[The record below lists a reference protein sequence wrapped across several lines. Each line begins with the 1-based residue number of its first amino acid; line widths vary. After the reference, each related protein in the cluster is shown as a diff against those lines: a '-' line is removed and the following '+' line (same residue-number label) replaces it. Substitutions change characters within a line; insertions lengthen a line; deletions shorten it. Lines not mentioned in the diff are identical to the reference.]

1 MIVYEFKV
9 KGKDKQYQAIDEA
22 IRTSQFI
29 QNKCL
34 RYWMDNKDV
43 GRYDLNKYCA
53 VLAAE
58 FPFADELNSMARQSA
73 AECSWSAIARFYDNC
88 KKRKVGA
95 EASSAPN
102 FVREKIKGKKGFPRF
117 KKNCR
122 SVEYKSSGWKLS
134 DTRKAITFSD
144 KKGIGTL
151 KLKGTYDLNYY
162 DIKQIK
168 RVRLVRRAD
177 GYYAQ
182 FAIDIDV
189 RIESQPTNQVVGIDL
204 GLKYFIADNKGN
216 VEPSPQFYRKS
227 EKQLNRANRKK
238 SKKFSLAKRKAKSRQ
253 SNNYHKAR
261 NRYARKHLRVSRQ
274 RKEYC
279 KRLAYSVIQSNDLV
293 AYEDLN
299 VKGLFRNRHLA
310 KSISDA
316 GWYTFRSWLEYFGH
330 KYGKVT
336 VGVPPHNTSQNCSNC
351 GKKVKKSLS
360 TRTHVCPHC
369 GYTEDRD
376 INAAINIL
384 RLGLSTV
391 GHTGT
396 YATGDLPSWAVG
408 ASLLSNG
415 ESMNVES
422 PRL

>member
-1 MIVYEFKV
+1 MIIYKFKV
-9 KGKDKQYQAIDEA
+9 KGKDKQYRAIDDA

-29 QNKCL
+29 QNKAL
-34 RYWMDNKDV
+34 RYWMDNEKV
-43 GRYDLNKYCA
+43 SKYDLNKYCA
-53 VLAAE
+53 VLAEE
-58 FPFADELNSMARQSA
+58 FSFADELNSMARQSA
-73 AECSWSAIARFYDNC
+73 AERAWSAIARFYSNC
-88 KKRKVGA
+88 KKKVT
-95 EASSAPN
+95 S
-102 FVREKIKGKKGFPRF
+102 KKGYPKF

-122 SVEYKSSGWKLS
+122 SVEYKTSGWKLS
-134 DTRKAITFSD
+134 DTRKTITFSD

-182 FAIDIDV
+182 FAVDINV
-189 RIESQPTNQVVGIDL
+189 KIETLPTNQIVGIDL

-216 VEPSPQFYRKS
+216 VEQSPQFYRKS
-227 EKQLNRANRKK
+227 EKQLNRANREK
-238 SKKFSLAKRKAKSRQ
+238 SKKFSKERKKAKQRQ
-253 SNNYHKAR
+253 SSNYHKAR

-279 KRLAYSVIQSNDLV
+279 KRVAYSVIQSNDLV

-299 VKGLFRNRHLA
+299 VKGLVRNRHLV

-316 GWYTFRSWLEYFGH
+316 GWSTLRLWLEYFGH

-336 VGVPPHNTSQNCSNC
+336 VSVPLHNTSQNCSNC

-376 INAAINIL
+376 VNAAINIL

-396 YATGDLPSWAVG
+396 YAWGDLPSWAVG
-408 ASLLSNG
+408 VNLLSNG
-415 ESMNVES
+415 ESLNQES
-422 PRL
+422 QCLQT

>member
-1 MIVYEFKV
+1 MIVYEFKFQ
-9 KGKDKQYQAIDEA
+9 GKEHQYQAIDEA

-34 RYWMDNKDV
+34 RYWMDNKDSKV
-43 GRYDLNKYCA
+43 DKYALNKYCA

-58 FPFADELNSMARQSA
+58 FPNACELNSMARQSA
-73 AECSWSAIARFYDNC
+73 AERSWGAISRFYDNC
-88 KKRKVGA
+88 KKKVL
-95 EASSAPN
+95 
-102 FVREKIKGKKGFPRF
+102 GKKGFPKF

-122 SVEYKSSGWKLS
+122 SVEYKSTGWKFS
-134 DTRKAITFSD
+134 FTRKAITFSD

-182 FAIDIDV
+182 FAVDVDV
-189 RIESQPTNQVVGIDL
+189 RVERQPTNQVVGIDL

-216 VEPSPQFYRKS
+216 MEPSPQFYRKS
-227 EKQLNRANRKK
+227 EKQLNRANRQK
-238 SKKFSLAKRKAKSRQ
+238 SKKFSKERKKAKQKQ

-261 NRYARKHLRVSRQ
+261 NRYARKHLKVSRQ

-293 AYEDLN
+293 AYVGASPCRRLDLN
-299 VKGLFRNRHLA
+299 VKGLVRNRHLA

-316 GWYTFRSWLEYFGH
+316 GWYTFRQWLEYFGH

-336 VGVPPHNTSQNCSNC
+336 VAVPPHNTSQNCSNC

-360 TRTHVCPHC
+360 TRTHVCLNC
-369 GYTEDRD
+369 GYVEDRD

-384 RLGLSTV
+384 RLGLTTV
-391 GHTGT
+391 GHTGS

-415 ESMNVES
+415 ESVNVES

>member
-1 MIVYEFKV
+1 MIIYEFKC
-9 KGKDKQYQAIDEA
+9 KGKDSQYRAIDEA

-34 RYWMDNKDV
+34 RYWMDNKNSKVDK
-43 GRYDLNKYCA
+43 YALNKYCA

-73 AECSWSAIARFYDNC
+73 AERSWSAISRFYDNC
-88 KKRKVGA
+88 KKKV
-95 EASSAPN
+95 
-102 FVREKIKGKKGFPRF
+102 KGKKGFPRF

-122 SVEYKSSGWKLS
+122 SVEYKTSGWQLS
-134 DTRKAITFSD
+134 PNRKTITFRD

-182 FAIDIDV
+182 FAIDVDI
-189 RIESQPTNQVVGIDL
+189 RIETQPTKKAVGLDL
-204 GLKYFIADNKGN
+204 GLNYFIADSNGN
-216 VEPSPQFYRKS
+216 LEPSPKFYRKS

-238 SKKFSLAKRKAKSRQ
+238 SKKFSKDRKKAKQRQ

-261 NRYARKHLRVSRQ
+261 TRYARKHLKVSRQ

-279 KRLAYSVIQSNDLV
+279 KKLAYSVVHSNDV
-293 AYEDLN
+293 IVYEDLN
-299 VKGLFRNRHLA
+299 VKGMVKNRHLS

-316 GWYTFRSWLEYFGH
+316 GWSTFRQWLEYFGH

-336 VGVPPHNTSQNCSNC
+336 IAVPPYNTSQNCSNC

-360 TRTHVCPHC
+360 TRTHVCGHC
-369 GYTEDRD
+369 NYVEDRD
-376 INAAINIL
+376 INASINVL
-384 RLGLSTV
+384 RLGLSTL
-391 GHTGT
+391 GHSGT
-396 YATGDLPSWAVG
+396 HATGDLPSWAIGVNL
-408 ASLLSNG
+408 SSNG
-415 ESMNVES
+415 ESLNVES
-422 PRL
+422 PDFLQK

>member
-1 MIVYEFKV
+1 MWLIGRTTLSFALALLRKAIYAERLCQEKAMIVYEFKV
-9 KGKDKQYQAIDEA
+9 KGKEKQYQAIDEA

-34 RYWMDNKDV
+34 RYWMDNKDSKV
-43 GRYDLNKYCA
+43 DKYALNKYCA

-73 AECSWSAIARFYDNC
+73 AERCWSAIARFYDNC

-102 FVREKIKGKKGFPRF
+102 FVRKKVKGKKGFPKF

-122 SVEYKSSGWKLS
+122 SVEYKSTGWKL
-134 DTRKAITFSD
+134 TLNRKSITFSD

-182 FAIDIDV
+182 FAIDVDV
-189 RIESQPTNQVVGIDL
+189 KVESQPTNQLVGIDL

-238 SKKFSLAKRKAKSRQ
+238 SKKFSQEKQKARTRQ

-279 KRLAYSVIQSNDLV
+279 KRLAYSNLTT
-293 AYEDLN
+293 
-299 VKGLFRNRHLA
+299 
-310 KSISDA
+310 
-316 GWYTFRSWLEYFGH
+316 W
-330 KYGKVT
+330 
-336 VGVPPHNTSQNCSNC
+336 
-351 GKKVKKSLS
+351 
-360 TRTHVCPHC
+360 
-369 GYTEDRD
+369 
-376 INAAINIL
+376 
-384 RLGLSTV
+384 
-391 GHTGT
+391 
-396 YATGDLPSWAVG
+396 
-408 ASLLSNG
+408 
-415 ESMNVES
+415 
-422 PRL
+422 

>member
-1 MIVYEFKV
+1 MIIYELKV
-9 KGKDKQYQAIDEA
+9 KGKDKQYRAIDEA

-34 RYWMDNKDV
+34 RYWMDNKNV
-43 GRYDLNKYCA
+43 GKYDLSKYCA
-53 VLAAE
+53 ILAAE
-58 FPFADELNSMARQSA
+58 FPFADQLNSMARQSA
-73 AECSWSAIARFYDNC
+73 AERSWSAISRFYNNC
-88 KKRKVGA
+88 KK
-95 EASSAPN
+95 
-102 FVREKIKGKKGFPRF
+102 KINGKKGFPKF

-122 SVEYKSSGWKLS
+122 SVEYKTSGWKLS
-134 DTRKAITFSD
+134 KTRKAISFSD

-151 KLKGTYDLNYY
+151 NLKGTYDLNYY

-182 FAIDIDV
+182 FVLDV
-189 RIESQPTNQVVGIDL
+189 DVKVKTQPTNQVVGIDL
-204 GLKYFIADNKGN
+204 GLKYFIADSRGN

-238 SKKFSLAKRKAKSRQ
+238 SKKFNQAKNKAKLRQ
-253 SNNYHKAR
+253 SNNYYKAR

-299 VKGLFRNRHLA
+299 VKGLVKNRHLA

-316 GWYTFRSWLEYFGH
+316 GWSTFRSWVEYFGH

-336 VGVPPHNTSQNCSNC
+336 VAVPPNNTSQNCSNC
-351 GKKVKKSLS
+351 GKKVNKSLS
-360 TRTHVCPHC
+360 TRTHICTHC
-369 GYTEDRD
+369 GYVEDRD
-376 INAAINIL
+376 VNASINIL
-384 RLGLSTV
+384 NLGLSTV
-391 GHTGT
+391 GHTGN
-396 YATGDLPSWAVG
+396 YAWGDLPSWGIGVNQ
-408 ASLLSNG
+408 LSNG
-415 ESMNVES
+415 ESLNQES
-422 PRL
+422 LSL

>member
-1 MIVYEFKV
+1 VIIYEFKV
-9 KGKDKQYQAIDEA
+9 KGKDKQYSAIDDA
-22 IRTSQFI
+22 IRTSQFV

-34 RYWMDNKDV
+34 RYWMDNK
-43 GRYDLNKYCA
+43 GKSLNRYDLNKHCA

-73 AECSWSAIARFYDNC
+73 AERAWGAIARFYDNC
-88 KKRKVGA
+88 KKKV
-95 EASSAPN
+95 
-102 FVREKIKGKKGFPRF
+102 KGKKGFPKF
-117 KKNCR
+117 KKHCR
-122 SVEYKSSGWKLS
+122 SVEYKTSGWKLS
-134 DTRKAITFSD
+134 NTRKAITFLD

-162 DIKQIK
+162 DIKEIK

-182 FAIDIDV
+182 FAIDIDLKV
-189 RIESQPTNQVVGIDL
+189 ETQPTGQVVGIDL

-216 VEPSPQFYRKS
+216 VEQSPQFYRKS
-227 EKQLNRANRKK
+227 QKQLNRANRKK
-238 SKKFSLAKRKAKSRQ
+238 SNKYDTQRKKAKKPQ
-253 SNNYHKAR
+253 SANYHKAR
-261 NRYARKHLRVSRQ
+261 IRYARKHLRVSRQ

-279 KRLAYSVIQSNDLV
+279 KRVAHSVIQSNDLV

-299 VKGLFRNRHLA
+299 VKGLIRNRHLA
-310 KSISDA
+310 KSISDV
-316 GWYTFRSWLEYFGH
+316 GWSTFRSWLEYFGH

-336 VGVPPHNTSQNCSNC
+336 VAVPPHNTSQNCSSC

-369 GYTEDRD
+369 GYVADRD
-376 INAAINIL
+376 MNAAINIL
-384 RLGLSTV
+384 KLGLSTV

-396 YATGDLPSWAVG
+396 YAWGNLPSWAVG
-408 ASLLSNG
+408 ANLLSNG
-415 ESMNVES
+415 ESMNQES

>member
-9 KGKDKQYQAIDEA
+9 KGKESQYQSIDEA

-34 RYWMDNKDV
+34 RYWMDNKDSKV
-43 GRYDLNKYCA
+43 KVDKYALNKYCA

-73 AECSWSAIARFYDNC
+73 AERAWSAIARFYDNC
-88 KKRKVGA
+88 KKKV
-95 EASSAPN
+95 
-102 FVREKIKGKKGFPRF
+102 KGKKGFPRF

-134 DTRKAITFSD
+134 ENRKSITFSD
-144 KKGIGTL
+144 KKGIGNL

-168 RVRLVRRAD
+168 RIRLVRRAD

-182 FAIDIDV
+182 FAIDV
-189 RIESQPTNQVVGIDL
+189 NVLIETQPTGQVVGIDL

-216 VEPSPQFYRKS
+216 VEPAPQFYRKS

-238 SKKFSLAKRKAKSRQ
+238 SKKFSKERRESNQRQ

-299 VKGLFRNRHLA
+299 VKGLVKNRNLA

-316 GWYTFRSWLEYFGH
+316 GWYTFRLWLEYFGR

-336 VGVPPHNTSQNCSNC
+336 VAVPPHNTSQNCSNC
-351 GKKVKKSLS
+351 GEKVKKSLS

-369 GYTEDRD
+369 GYVEDRD
-376 INAAINIL
+376 INAATNIL
-384 RLGLSTV
+384 KLGISTV

-408 ASLLSNG
+408 ATLLSNG
-415 ESMNVES
+415 ESVNVES
-422 PRL
+422 SCL

>member
-1 MIVYEFKV
+1 MIVYEFKL
-9 KGKDKQYQAIDEA
+9 KGEDKQYRALDEA

-34 RYWMDNKDV
+34 RYWMDNKDIKV
-43 GRYDLNKYCA
+43 DKYALNKYCA

-58 FPFADELNSMARQSA
+58 FPFANELNSMARQSA
-73 AECSWSAIARFYDNC
+73 AERSWSAIARFYHNC
-88 KKRKVGA
+88 KKR
-95 EASSAPN
+95 
-102 FVREKIKGKKGFPRF
+102 IKGKKGFPTF

-134 DTRKAITFSD
+134 ETRKVITFSD
-144 KKGIGTL
+144 QKGIGTL
-151 KLKGTYDLNYY
+151 KLKGTYDLNCY

-182 FAIDIDV
+182 FVISVDV
-189 RIESQPTNQVVGIDL
+189 KIETQPTNQAVGIDL
-204 GLKYFIADNKGN
+204 GLKYFIADSQGH
-216 VEPSPQFYRKS
+216 VQSSPQFYRRA

-238 SKKFSLAKRKAKSRQ
+238 SKKFSRERKKAKVKQ

-299 VKGLFRNRHLA
+299 VKGLVRNRHLA

-336 VGVPPHNTSQNCSNC
+336 VAVPPHNTSQKCSSC
-351 GKKVKKSLS
+351 GEKVKKSLS
-360 TRTHVCPHC
+360 TRTHVCPYC
-369 GYTEDRD
+369 GYVEDRG

-384 RLGLSTV
+384 KLGLSTV

-415 ESMNVES
+415 ESVNVES

>member
-1 MIVYEFKV
+1 MIVFEFKV
-9 KGKDKQYQAIDEA
+9 KGKEVQYGAIDEA

-34 RYWMDNKDV
+34 RYWMDNK
-43 GRYDLNKYCA
+43 GLRQYDLNKYCA

-58 FPFADELNSMARQSA
+58 FPFAEELNSMARQSA
-73 AECSWSAIARFYDNC
+73 AERTWSAISRFFDNC
-88 KKRKVGA
+88 KK
-95 EASSAPN
+95 
-102 FVREKIKGKKGFPRF
+102 KIKGKKGFPKF
-117 KKNCR
+117 KKHCR
-122 SVEYKSSGWKLS
+122 SVEYKTSGWKLS
-134 DTRKAITFSD
+134 PNRKAITFRD
-144 KKGIGTL
+144 GKNIGTL

-182 FAIDIDV
+182 FAIDVKV
-189 RIESQPTNQVVGIDL
+189 RVESNLTGKMVGLDL
-204 GLKYFIADNKGN
+204 GLKFFIADNEGN
-216 VEPSPQFYRKS
+216 TEPCPQFYRKS

-238 SKKFSLAKRKAKSRQ
+238 SKKFKRGAKPQ
-253 SNNYHKAR
+253 SKNYHKAR
-261 NRYARKHLRVSRQ
+261 NRYARKHLEVSRQ

-279 KRLAYSVIQSNDLV
+279 KRVAYSVIQSNDLV

-299 VKGLFRNRHLA
+299 VKGLVRNRHLA

-316 GWYTFRSWLEYFGH
+316 GWSTFRQWLEYFGF

-336 VGVPPHNTSQNCSNC
+336 IAVPPYNTSQNCSNC

-369 GYTEDRD
+369 GFTEDRD
-376 INAAINIL
+376 VNAAINIL
-384 RLGLSTV
+384 KLALSTA
-391 GHTGT
+391 GHAGT
-396 YATGDLPSWAVG
+396 YAWGDLPSWAIG
-408 ASLLSNG
+408 AILSFNG
-415 ESMNVES
+415 ESANQES
-422 PRL
+422 PHL

>member
-9 KGKDKQYQAIDEA
+9 KGKEGQYQAIDEA

-34 RYWMDNKDV
+34 RYWMDNKDAKV
-43 GRYDLNKYCA
+43 DKYALNKYCA

-73 AECSWSAIARFYDNC
+73 AERCWSAIARFYVSVAGRSPNS
-88 KKRKVGA
+88 KK
-95 EASSAPN
+95 
-102 FVREKIKGKKGFPRF
+102 KIKGKKGFPKF

-134 DTRKAITFSD
+134 ETRKSITFSD

-182 FAIDIDV
+182 FAIDADV

-204 GLKYFIADNKGN
+204 GVKYFIADNKGN
-216 VEPSPQFYRKS
+216 SEPSPKFYRQS

-238 SKKFSLAKRKAKSRQ
+238 SKKFSKEKKKAKQKQ

-261 NRYARKHLRVSRQ
+261 NRYARKHLKVSRQ

-299 VKGLFRNRHLA
+299 VKGLVRNRHLA

-316 GWYTFRSWLEYFGH
+316 GWYAFRQWLEYFGH

-336 VGVPPHNTSQNCSNC
+336 IAVPPHNTSQNCSNC
-351 GKKVKKSLS
+351 GEKVKKSLS

-369 GYTEDRD
+369 GYVEDRD

-384 RLGLSTV
+384 RRGLSTV

-415 ESMNVES
+415 ESLNVES
-422 PRL
+422 PNF

>member
-9 KGKDKQYQAIDEA
+9 KGQHKQYFAIDQA

-34 RYWMDNKDV
+34 RYWMDNSEIGK
-43 GRYDLNKYCA
+43 YDLNKYCA
-53 VLAAE
+53 VLAAD
-58 FPFADELNSMARQSA
+58 FPFASELNSMARQSA
-73 AECSWSAIARFYDNC
+73 AERCWSAISRFYHNC
-88 KKRKVGA
+88 KKKV
-95 EASSAPN
+95 
-102 FVREKIKGKKGFPRF
+102 KGKKGFPKF

-134 DTRKAITFSD
+134 ETRRTITFSD
-144 KKGIGTL
+144 NKGIGTL

-182 FAIDIDV
+182 FAINVDV
-189 RIESQPTNQVVGIDL
+189 KVETQPSNQIIGIDL
-204 GLKYFIADNKGN
+204 GLKYFIADSKGN

-227 EKQLNRANRKK
+227 QKQLNRANRKK
-238 SKKFSLAKRKAKSRQ
+238 SKKFSIAKNKAKQRQ

-261 NRYARKHLRVSRQ
+261 NRYARKHLKVSRQ

-299 VKGLFRNRHLA
+299 VKGLVRNPHLA

-316 GWYTFRSWLEYFGH
+316 GWYIFRSWLEYFGH

-336 VGVPPHNTSQNCSNC
+336 VAVPPYNTSQNCSNC
-351 GKKVKKSLS
+351 GQKVKKSLS
-360 TRTHVCPHC
+360 CRTHVCPHC
-369 GYTEDRD
+369 GYVEDRD
-376 INAAINIL
+376 VNASINIL
-384 RLGLSTV
+384 RIGISTV

-396 YATGDLPSWAVG
+396 YAWGNLPSWAVG
-408 ASLLSNG
+408 ENLLSNG
-415 ESMNVES
+415 ESMNQES
-422 PRL
+422 ATL